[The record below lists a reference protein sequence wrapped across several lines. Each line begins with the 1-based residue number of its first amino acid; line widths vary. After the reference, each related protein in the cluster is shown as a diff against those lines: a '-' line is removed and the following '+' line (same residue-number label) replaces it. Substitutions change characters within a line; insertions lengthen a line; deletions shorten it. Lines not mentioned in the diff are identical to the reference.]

1 MFKMGKERSGT
12 KTREHTGGEVTVRQR
27 ERKEREILVGLDVE

>member
-12 KTREHTGGEVTVRQR
+12 KKREHTGEVTVRQR